1 MQMKNFKE
9 VSDIKIYLDS
19 ASTDEIFEFYRN
31 SRDLISGFTTNP
43 TLMKNSGVKDYKAFM
58 KEILAEITDLPI
70 SFEVFADD
78 LDDMKKQAN
87 ILSGI
92 GPNVFVKI
100 PVTNT
105 KGVSTHELV
114 SELNKEGVL
123 CNVTAIM
130 TLQQIEKIHA
140 FNERNFKL

>member
-1 MQMKNFKE
+1 MKNFE
-9 VSDIKIYLDS
+9 EISDINIYLDS

-31 SRDLISGFTTNP
+31 SRDFISGFTTNP

-58 KEILAEITDLPI
+58 KEILTEITDLPI

-78 LDDMKKQAN
+78 LDEMKKQAN

-105 KGVSTHELV
+105 KGISTHELV
-114 SELNKEGVL
+114 SELNREGF
-123 CNVTAIM
+123 CAM
-130 TLQQIEKIHA
+130 
-140 FNERNFKL
+140 